1 MKKILIIGLALTLIG
16 CKDNNFKVNKKKETN
31 LEITSRNQKELTC
44 EDIIYKIVK
53 SSNLKFE
60 KKNVFLTSI
69 DRIEDD
75 DIIIHVFFENNLSDN
90 PKEKQIVE
98 STIAWLSLNPNKLK
112 LYNTT
117 ADPDNPIELNFD
129 KNILN
134 ENDIFNTCQIFKK
147 EIKIV
152 SNALLKYS
160 KLPID
165 FDEYYKVCVY
175 PYDSLACSNNYPK
188 YSFNE
193 NDQIA
198 KVFGKKYNPN
208 NYMYLPK
215 LNNYQPMILCN
226 TDTDIESYD
235 LVVSNGSE
243 IISSLEI
250 GLMDGESIIQFVITK
265 DYVINLYKRKN
276 STEKNVKWKSYN
288 INLDGK
294 ILEIK

>member
-75 DIIIHVFFENNLSDN
+75 NIIIHVFFENNLSDN

-134 ENDIFNTCQIFKK
+134 ENDIFSTCQIFKK

-152 SNALLKYS
+152 SNALLKYT

-165 FDEYYKVCVY
+165 FDEYYKACVY

-250 GLMDGESIIQFVITK
+250 GLIDGESIIQFAITK